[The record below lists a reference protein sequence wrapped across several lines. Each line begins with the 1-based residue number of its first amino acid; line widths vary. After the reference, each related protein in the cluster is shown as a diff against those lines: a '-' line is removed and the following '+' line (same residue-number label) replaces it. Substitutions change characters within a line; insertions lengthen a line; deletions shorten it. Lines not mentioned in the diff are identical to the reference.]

1 MNARSLALL
10 AALAIAPAAHAQE
23 AAAAPSPAPAP
34 AAEPARDLA
43 SDVDTVG
50 GKIDAAAEKLAELE
64 TTVGGLKKLKL
75 SGYVQGRFTDGQK
88 GSFQKIHTA
97 DYKDLDREGFY
108 VRRGRLK
115 AVYDAGDAEAVI
127 QLDATGSG
135 VSLKEAYARLKLPW
149 NLTIDAGQ
157 LGLPFGYEVGV
168 VSSSGLDVLERSS
181 IVRKLLAGE
190 YDRGVALGWKYKQL
204 SAKAGLFNGNG
215 VDGWTKDNDN
225 LKDVIGRVAYDL
237 GIVNVGLSG
246 WFGKLRVYRDAV
258 NGTTTLPAGD
268 YDRSRLGLDVQT
280 YLDLLPI
287 GGTALKAELIRGET
301 NIDKTD
307 TAAALT
313 KLKTGIPQLGWY
325 LGLVQSIGTKDAV
338 AVRYDYHD
346 ENTDKGDGEAGS
358 KATGTLAVAYHH
370 YFGGNLKASVLY
382 ELPRQVKGPTGFE
395 DVDDDALT
403 LQLQA
408 SF

>member
-10 AALAIAPAAHAQE
+10 AALATAPAVTHAQE
-23 AAAAPSPAPAP
+23 AAPAAPTDS
-34 AAEPARDLA
+34 PARDLA

-50 GKIDAAAEKLAELE
+50 GKVDAISEKVAELE
-64 TTVGGLKKLKL
+64 TSVAGLKKLKF
-75 SGYVQGRFTDGQK
+75 SGYVQGRFTDGEK
-88 GSFQKIHTA
+88 GSFQKIYTTG
-97 DYKDLDREGFY
+97 YKDLDREGFY

-115 AVYDAGDAEAVI
+115 AAYDAGGAMAVI

-135 VSLKEAYARLKLPW
+135 VSLKEAYAQLKLPFDV
-149 NLTIDAGQ
+149 TVDAGQ
-157 LGLPFGYEVGV
+157 ILIPFGYEVGV
-168 VSSSGLDVLERSS
+168 ISSSGLDVLERAS
-181 IVRKLLAGE
+181 IIRKMVNGE
-190 YDRGVALGWKYKQL
+190 YDRGATVAWKKAGFN
-204 SAKAGLFNGNG
+204 AKVGLFNGNG
-215 VDGWTKDNDN
+215 VDGDKKDNDN
-225 LKDVIGRVAYDL
+225 LKDVIGRVAYDF
-237 GIVNVGLSG
+237 GIVNVGASG

-258 NGTTTLPAGD
+258 SGTTTLPAGD
-268 YDRSRLGLDVQT
+268 YDRTRLGLDAQA
-280 YLDLLPI
+280 YLDLLPV

-301 NIDKTD
+301 IIDKTD
-307 TAAALT
+307 TAAALVA
-313 KLKTGIPQLGWY
+313 LKTGIPQLGWY
-325 LGLVQSIGTKDAV
+325 LTLSQAIGKSDAV

-346 ENTDKGDGEAGS
+346 ENTDKKDGEAGA

-395 DVDDDALT
+395 DADDNALT